1 MPLNDSDP
9 GTCWAVKTPIL
20 YGLTSYGHLNAS
32 KGEQVQVGPPH
43 IACSVSCVLLAHKLT
58 PCVACAHHPGC

>member
-20 YGLTSYGHLNAS
+20 YGLTSFGQIKAP
-32 KGEQVQVGPPH
+32 KGQEVQVCTLRH
-43 IACSVSCVLLAHKLT
+43 CLHLY
-58 PCVACAHHPGC
+58 